1 MWLPSRAS
9 RVADAHAVCP
19 SCWSGRFG
27 VARSL
32 PRCPSMPSPA
42 KEDPLLALHRVLA
55 TLSLPILAV
64 GLLTAGC
71 SSDSNDGGGN
81 GDTTTTTTATAD
93 DTNGNADTTTTA
105 SGDNADDAPA
115 GADNPDVE
123 AYCADAEELAAD
135 ITETLSDREN
145 LDPQAIEDINARA
158 AALSETAATLLD
170 AHPDFADR
178 LNDCAQLLTDAT
190 ATQAQP

>member
-1 MWLPSRAS
+1 M
-9 RVADAHAVCP
+9 
-19 SCWSGRFG
+19 
-27 VARSL
+27 
-32 PRCPSMPSPA
+32 
-42 KEDPLLALHRVLA
+42 ALHRVLA

-71 SSDSNDGGGN
+71 SSDSNDDGGN
-81 GDTTTTTTATAD
+81 GDTTTTTATAD
-93 DTNGNADTTTTA
+93 DTNTNGNGNADTTTTA
-105 SGDNADDAPA
+105 AAGGNGEDAPA

-135 ITETLSDREN
+135 ITETLSDRAN

-158 AALSETAATLLD
+158 AALSESAATLLD

>member
-1 MWLPSRAS
+1 M
-9 RVADAHAVCP
+9 
-19 SCWSGRFG
+19 
-27 VARSL
+27 
-32 PRCPSMPSPA
+32 
-42 KEDPLLALHRVLA
+42 ALHRVLA

-71 SSDSNDGGGN
+71 SSDSNDDGGN
-81 GDTTTTTTATAD
+81 GDTTTTTAD
-93 DTNGNADTTTTA
+93 DTNANGNGDTTTTA

-135 ITETLSDREN
+135 ITETLSDRAN

-158 AALSETAATLLD
+158 AALSESAATLLD

>member
-1 MWLPSRAS
+1 M
-9 RVADAHAVCP
+9 
-19 SCWSGRFG
+19 
-27 VARSL
+27 
-32 PRCPSMPSPA
+32 
-42 KEDPLLALHRVLA
+42 ALHRVLA

-71 SSDSNDGGGN
+71 SSDSNDDGGN
-81 GDTTTTTTATAD
+81 GDTTTTTATAD
-93 DTNGNADTTTTA
+93 DTNDNGNADTTTTA
-105 SGDNADDAPA
+105 AGDNADDAPA

-123 AYCADAEELAAD
+123 AYCVDAEELAAD
-135 ITETLSDREN
+135 ITDTLSDRAN

-158 AALSETAATLLD
+158 AALSESAATLLD

>member
-1 MWLPSRAS
+1 M
-9 RVADAHAVCP
+9 
-19 SCWSGRFG
+19 
-27 VARSL
+27 
-32 PRCPSMPSPA
+32 
-42 KEDPLLALHRVLA
+42 ALHRVLA

-64 GLLTAGC
+64 GVLTAGC
-71 SSDSNDGGGN
+71 SSDSNDDGGN
-81 GDTTTTTTATAD
+81 GDTTTTTATAD
-93 DTNGNADTTTTA
+93 DTNNNSNADTTTTTA
-105 SGDNADDAPA
+105 AAGGNGEDAPA

-135 ITETLSDREN
+135 ITETLSDRAN

-158 AALSETAATLLD
+158 AALSESAATLLD

>member
-1 MWLPSRAS
+1 
-9 RVADAHAVCP
+9 
-19 SCWSGRFG
+19 
-27 VARSL
+27 
-32 PRCPSMPSPA
+32 MPSPT
-42 KEDPLLALHRVLA
+42 KEDPVLALHRVLA

-64 GLLTAGC
+64 GVLTAGC
-71 SSDSNDGGGN
+71 SSDSNDDGGN
-81 GDTTTTTTATAD
+81 GDTTTTTATAD
-93 DTNGNADTTTTA
+93 DTNNNSNADTTTTA

-158 AALSETAATLLD
+158 AALSESAATLLD

>member
-1 MWLPSRAS
+1 M
-9 RVADAHAVCP
+9 
-19 SCWSGRFG
+19 
-27 VARSL
+27 
-32 PRCPSMPSPA
+32 
-42 KEDPLLALHRVLA
+42 ALHRVLA

-71 SSDSNDGGGN
+71 SSDSNDDGGN
-81 GDTTTTTTATAD
+81 GDTTTTTATAD
-93 DTNGNADTTTTA
+93 DTNNNSNADTTTTA

-158 AALSETAATLLD
+158 AALSESAATLLD

>member
-1 MWLPSRAS
+1 
-9 RVADAHAVCP
+9 
-19 SCWSGRFG
+19 
-27 VARSL
+27 
-32 PRCPSMPSPA
+32 MPSPT
-42 KEDPLLALHRVLA
+42 KEDPVLALHRVLA

-71 SSDSNDGGGN
+71 SSDSNDDGGN
-81 GDTTTTTTATAD
+81 GDTTTTTATAD
-93 DTNGNADTTTTA
+93 DTNNNGNADTTTTA

-123 AYCADAEELAAD
+123 AYCADAEDLAAD
-135 ITETLSDREN
+135 ITETLSDRAN

-158 AALSETAATLLD
+158 AALSESAATLLD

>member
-1 MWLPSRAS
+1 
-9 RVADAHAVCP
+9 
-19 SCWSGRFG
+19 
-27 VARSL
+27 
-32 PRCPSMPSPA
+32 MPSPT
-42 KEDPLLALHRVLA
+42 KEDPVLALHRVLA

-71 SSDSNDGGGN
+71 SSDSNDDGGN
-81 GDTTTTTTATAD
+81 GDTTTTTATAD
-93 DTNGNADTTTTA
+93 DTNNNSNADTTTTA

-158 AALSETAATLLD
+158 AALSESAATLLD

>member
-1 MWLPSRAS
+1 
-9 RVADAHAVCP
+9 
-19 SCWSGRFG
+19 
-27 VARSL
+27 
-32 PRCPSMPSPA
+32 MPSPT
-42 KEDPLLALHRVLA
+42 KEDPVLALHRVLA

-71 SSDSNDGGGN
+71 SSDSNDDGGN
-81 GDTTTTTTATAD
+81 GDTTTTTATAD
-93 DTNGNADTTTTA
+93 GTNTNGNGNADTTTTA

-135 ITETLSDREN
+135 ITETLSDRAN

-158 AALSETAATLLD
+158 AALSESAATLLD

>member
-1 MWLPSRAS
+1 
-9 RVADAHAVCP
+9 
-19 SCWSGRFG
+19 
-27 VARSL
+27 
-32 PRCPSMPSPA
+32 MPSPT
-42 KEDPLLALHRVLA
+42 KEDPVLALHRVLA

-81 GDTTTTTTATAD
+81 GDTTTTTATAD
-93 DTNGNADTTTTA
+93 DTNNNNNADTTTTA

-135 ITETLSDREN
+135 ITETLSDRAN

-158 AALSETAATLLD
+158 AALSESAATLLD

>member
-1 MWLPSRAS
+1 M
-9 RVADAHAVCP
+9 
-19 SCWSGRFG
+19 
-27 VARSL
+27 
-32 PRCPSMPSPA
+32 
-42 KEDPLLALHRVLA
+42 ALHRVLA

-71 SSDSNDGGGN
+71 SSDSNDDGGN
-81 GDTTTTTTATAD
+81 GDTTTTTATAD
-93 DTNGNADTTTTA
+93 DTNDNGNADTTTTA

-123 AYCADAEELAAD
+123 AYCVDAEELAAD
-135 ITETLSDREN
+135 ITETLSDRAN

-158 AALSETAATLLD
+158 AALSESAATLLD